1 MRVHFVITVSIGF
14 YLDYLCRC
22 ASIVATCLIKIDKNG
37 SWLFRLL
44 VHYYRQVCV
53 AGNYAEI
60 AYDLDI
66 QAFNCNLPFS

>member
-44 VHYYRQVCV
+44 IIIGKCV
-53 AGNYAEI
+53 
-60 AYDLDI
+60 
-66 QAFNCNLPFS
+66 